1 MPYRFPL
8 PSVSYANPLESIPP
22 SFTPVCV
29 FPLCAQH
36 NLFHPSCERI
46 SRLPFVTTYN
56 RLREKR
62 ERRNIE
68 WGAQVRRI
76 NLEIRMVRVLLFCV
90 STFAFTRIPEAIN
103 KLVRCWT
110 RTASSRAHREN
121 LTNCEKPLRHPF
133 LSVQISFRVRYKPSL
148 SLSLE
153 YRCLFHLCANR
164 SFSSFF
170 SSRSNVYRIIE
181 RFESVNLSL
190 VRLRRVS
197 RVPSVHPY
205 YCSMVERTFHGTA
218 ERQEGL
224 LARTAYLHFTDD
236 FTLLTA
242 HAIHSGRG
250 IIRDRKNYFHLRS
263 YVRIV
268 VQD

>member
-110 RTASSRAHREN
+110 RAASSRAHREN

-148 SLSLE
+148 SLSLSNTDVSSIFVLIVRFLLFSLLVQTFIE
-153 YRCLFHLCANR
+153 LLRGSNRLIYRWYGYGA
-164 SFSSFF
+164 
-170 SSRSNVYRIIE
+170 
-181 RFESVNLSL
+181 
-190 VRLRRVS
+190 
-197 RVPSVHPY
+197 
-205 YCSMVERTFHGTA
+205 
-218 ERQEGL
+218 
-224 LARTAYLHFTDD
+224 
-236 FTLLTA
+236 
-242 HAIHSGRG
+242 
-250 IIRDRKNYFHLRS
+250 
-263 YVRIV
+263 
-268 VQD
+268 